1 MEIVIPIIV
10 LALVCLG
17 AFFAFRTIGTSRNAE
32 SDASDPVPRLS
43 DDEARPLGDTP
54 EAHDEI
60 NPHDLPTDH
69 PGRQAAEEMASE
81 EAGQPE
87 AGETRGMEEG
97 GAAGDE
103 GPEEGDTEPVGAD
116 EAHGGARVPESER

>member
-1 MEIVIPIIV
+1 MEIALPIIV

-17 AFFAFRTIGTSRNAE
+17 AYFAFRTIGTSRTAE

-43 DDEARPLGDTP
+43 EDDARPLGDTP

-69 PGRQAAEEMASE
+69 PGRQAAEAMASDDGE
-81 EAGQPE
+81 QPE

-97 GAAGDE
+97 GAAGED
-103 GPEEGDTEPVGAD
+103 GPEEGDTEAVDAG
-116 EAHGGARVPESER
+116 EAHSGARVSEDR

>member
-1 MEIVIPIIV
+1 MEIALPIIV

-17 AFFAFRTIGTSRNAE
+17 AYFAFRTIGTSRRAE
-32 SDASDPVPRLS
+32 TDADDSVPRLS
-43 DDEARPLGDTP
+43 DDAARPLGDTP

-69 PGRQAAEEMASE
+69 PGRQTAEAMASGDE
-81 EAGQPE
+81 DSESE
-87 AGETRGMEEG
+87 GETRGMEEG

-103 GPEEGDTEPVGAD
+103 GPEEGDTEPV
-116 EAHGGARVPESER
+116 